1 MRIQTI
7 VIILLTFFITI
18 LLMQNTGTVKFTILF
33 KDVYISKLVMLTLV
47 AVFGFVLGFL
57 VGRPKTVRR
66 LGGEHD
72 GLHKPED
79 KTGTLSD
86 EDREYI
92 N

>member
-7 VIILLTFFITI
+7 VIILITFFITI

-47 AVFGFVLGFL
+47 SVFGFILGFL

-66 LGGEHD
+66 LGGDFNDPNQTDERTD
-72 GLHKPED
+72 
-79 KTGTLSD
+79 TLSD
-86 EDREYI
+86 EDKEYI